1 MYFRKYFQ
9 DIRTIFSE
17 FFELQESIL
26 KLNDGLALVLQPVSI
41 CYIAT
46 ITYNRHKY
54 KNYKNKIYLPKSK
67 INNCSSFVTAAR

>member
-54 KNYKNKIYLPKSK
+54 KNYKNIKYIYL
-67 INNCSSFVTAAR
+67 NLR